1 MAFSLTK
8 WYLDVVTEE
17 GGVAIAYWGE
27 LRWGRLRPRFS
38 GVFVDAGAGVRTSW
52 RWSGQVVAPP
62 VPDAN
67 GLAWSAAPLAVAV
80 AGTRHEAGFARR
92 LLETPQG
99 TIDWCCELPRAAMRI
114 QVGDRVLEGLGYAE
128 RLDLTLLP
136 WRIPADE
143 IRWGRFLAPG
153 ASVVWI
159 EWRGETPRQVVFR
172 DGQLVAATLVSEAVV
187 AGSDG
192 WKLALEERRV
202 LSDDRMGGLLAPLE
216 LLRSVVRPIAK
227 VQQTRWLSRG
237 TLQAAGTGPIEGW
250 AIHELV
256 RWR

>member
-17 GGVAIAYWGE
+17 GSVAIAYRGE
-27 LRWGRLRPRFS
+27 LRWGRLRPQFS
-38 GVFVDAGAGVRTSW
+38 GVFVDAGGGARTPW
-52 RWSGQVVAPP
+52 RMSGRSVAPP
-62 VPDAN
+62 VLDAD
-67 GLAWSAAPLAVAV
+67 GLVWSAAPLDLRV
-80 AGTRHEAGFARR
+80 AGIRQEAGFAHR
-92 LLETPQG
+92 LLETTQG
-99 TIDWCCELPRAAMRI
+99 TIDWRCELPRAAMRI
-114 QVGDRVLEGLGYAE
+114 QVGDRVLEGHGYAE

-159 EWRGETPRQVVFR
+159 EWRGETPLRVVFR
-172 DGQLVAATLVSEAVV
+172 DGRLVAATLVSEALV
-187 AGSDG
+187 AGSEG
-192 WKLALEERRV
+192 WTLALEEHRV
-202 LSDDRMGGLLAPLE
+202 LSADRLGGLLAPLKP
-216 LLRSVVRPIAK
+216 LSAVVAPIAA

-237 TLQAAGTGPIEGW
+237 TLRANGTGPVEGW